1 VPTPTI
7 IEAARVLYE
16 GQNVREISRCH
27 AGAENLT
34 RTSAAIM
41 RAIQLAR
48 SSSRKTICFVTG
60 VPGAGKTLAGLN
72 IVHNRELHEGSLGV
86 FLSGNGPLV
95 RVLSE
100 ALARDDCRRTG
111 RTISESR
118 RRVSTFVQN
127 VHRFIDAHFTGLT
140 APPDRVVVFDEAQRA
155 WNAEQSRRKF
165 KRDRSEP
172 EIMLDIMDRHAGWAV
187 IVALVGS
194 GQEINTGEAGLSEW
208 GRALAERFRHW
219 NVLISPHLVG
229 EHNSGD
235 GLFRVP
241 PDGLEVFQDRNLHLE
256 VSLRSYKAEAV
267 SEFVS
272 HLLSM
277 QVAPARA
284 ALASCSDFP
293 LLLTRDIGK
302 ARAWLKRRQRGS
314 RRIGLIASS
323 GGRRLRAHGLDVR
336 TELDVENW
344 FLNPPSDVRA
354 SCYLET
360 PATEFGIQGLELDWT
375 GVCWDIDLVPERDG
389 WSVRAFKG
397 TKWQST
403 HDQTR
408 RQYVLNKYRVL
419 LTRAREGMI
428 IWVPPGDPS
437 DWTRPPRKYDC
448 IAEYLQSC
456 GIKEI

>member
-1 VPTPTI
+1 
-7 IEAARVLYE
+7 
-16 GQNVREISRCH
+16 
-27 AGAENLT
+27 
-34 RTSAAIM
+34 
-41 RAIQLAR
+41 
-48 SSSRKTICFVTG
+48 
-60 VPGAGKTLAGLN
+60 
-72 IVHNRELHEGSLGV
+72 
-86 FLSGNGPLV
+86 
-95 RVLSE
+95 
-100 ALARDDCRRTG
+100 
-111 RTISESR
+111 
-118 RRVSTFVQN
+118 
-127 VHRFIDAHFTGLT
+127 
-140 APPDRVVVFDEAQRA
+140 VVVFDEAQRA

-165 KRDRSEP
+165 KRDASEP
-172 EIMLDIMDRHAGWAV
+172 EIMLDVMDRHEGWAV

-194 GQEINTGEAGLSEW
+194 GQEINTGEAGLAEW
-208 GRALAERFRHW
+208 GRALADRFRHW
-219 NVLISPHLVG
+219 NVLISPHLIG
-229 EHNSGD
+229 EHGSGD

-241 PDGLEVFQDRNLHLE
+241 PDGLQVVQDRDLHLE

-277 QVAPARA
+277 QVAHART
-284 ALASCSDFP
+284 ALSLCRDFP
-293 LLLTRDIGK
+293 LVITRDIGK
-302 ARAWLKRRQRGS
+302 ARAWLKRRQRGT

-344 FLNPPSDVRA
+344 FLNSATDVRA
-354 SCYLET
+354 SYYLET

-375 GVCWDIDLVPERDG
+375 GVCWDIDLVPERDA

-397 TKWQST
+397 TKWENVR
-403 HDQTR
+403 DRTR

-437 DWTRPPRKYDC
+437 DWTRPQRKYDC

-456 GIKEI
+456 GVKEI